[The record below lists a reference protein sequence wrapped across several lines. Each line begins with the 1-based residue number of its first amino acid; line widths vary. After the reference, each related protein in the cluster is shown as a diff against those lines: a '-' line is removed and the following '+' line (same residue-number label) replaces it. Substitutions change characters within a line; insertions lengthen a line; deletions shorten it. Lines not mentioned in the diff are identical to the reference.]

1 MQHRVCARLEQL
13 FHLGIE
19 GKVLRHGCQPA
30 GNVLQEVAPH
40 TDIDRAVVPAGKPL
54 PGTPQGVRPHDGWVT
69 LDRIESVLQTLT
81 EGSLDGRNLIAAQ
94 FAAVE
99 QALAVEP
106 RDMWVPLDCPVHTRL
121 GKARFVSFIV
131 AVAAITEHVD
141 HDVLFKSLTIFHSQP
156 GHANHGLGVIAVDVE
171 NRRLSCLGHVR
182 WIRPGVGIFRVR
194 RKANLIVDDD
204 VDRATGA
211 IAAQAGEVERFR
223 HHSLTGKGRVPMN
236 QQGDHTHA
244 FAIVGT
250 VLLGAHP
257 ALDHWIDRLKV
268 AGVGGEGQ
276 MYGFA
281 IPRHLIVREAQ
292 VVFDI
297 SRAHHKRGIN
307 VAFKLGKDHLIRLA
321 QDVSQDVQPAAVR
334 HTDHHL
340 LNTLRRAV
348 FDKRVEQRNQG
359 LGAFQ
364 REAFVTDKLGVE
376 EDLEGFRGI
385 QFGQDSAF
393 GVERQR
399 LMVALV
405 FDALL
410 YPPALHR
417 VLDVHVFDP
426 DRATVSLTQSRENTA
441 QGQRRHAEQAADAEL
456 PA

>member
-13 FHLGIE
+13 FHLGVQS
-19 GKVLRHGCQPA
+19 KVLRHGCQPA
-30 GNVLQEVAPH
+30 GDIFQEVTPR
-40 TDIDRAVVPAGKPL
+40 TGIDRAVVPAGKPL
-54 PGTPQGVRPHDGWVT
+54 PDAPQGIRPHSGWVV
-69 LDRIESVLQTLT
+69 LDCIQGVLQALA
-81 EGSLDGRNLIAAQ
+81 EGALDGRNLIAAQ

-106 RDMWVPLDCPVHTRL
+106 RNMRMPLDCPVHTRL
-121 GKARFVSFIV
+121 GKARFVPFIV

-141 HDVLFKSLTIFHSQP
+141 HNVLFKSLTIFHSQP
-156 GHANHGLGVIAVDVE
+156 GHANDGLRVIAVDVE
-171 NRRLSCLGHVR
+171 NRRLGCLGHVR

-204 VDRATGA
+204 VDRAAGA

-236 QQGDHTHA
+236 QQGDHMRT

-268 AGVGGEGQ
+268 AGVSGEGQ
-276 MYGFA
+276 MHGLA
-281 IPRHLIVREAQ
+281 IPRHLITREAQ

-321 QDVSQDVQPAAVR
+321 QDVSQDIQPAAVR

-340 LNTLRRAV
+340 PNTLRCAV

-359 LGAFQ
+359 LGAFE

-376 EDLEGFRGI
+376 EDLEGFRSI

-393 GVERQR
+393 RVERQR
-399 LMVALV
+399 LLLALV

-410 YPPALHR
+410 DPAALHR

-426 DRATVSLTQSRENTA
+426 DCATVSLTQSRENTA